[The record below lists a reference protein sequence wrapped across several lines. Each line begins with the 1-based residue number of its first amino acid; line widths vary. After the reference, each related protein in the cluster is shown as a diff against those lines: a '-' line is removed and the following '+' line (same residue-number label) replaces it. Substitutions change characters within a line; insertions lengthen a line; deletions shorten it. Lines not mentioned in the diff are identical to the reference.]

1 MLVVS
6 NSSPLIAFSAI
17 GQLDP
22 ALFASILIPPAVVLE
37 IAPSIPAQAAWLR
50 VQELN
55 QPLPESVLRPSL
67 ADGEREALALALE
80 VRADR
85 IILDDLPARRVARI
99 LGLSITGTA
108 GVLVAAKHR
117 GLISRVSPD
126 PRRLGEQLVLHQP

>member
-1 MLVVS
+1 M
-6 NSSPLIAFSAI
+6 
-17 GQLDP
+17 
-22 ALFASILIPPAVVLE
+22 
-37 IAPSIPAQAAWLR
+37 LR

-80 VRADR
+80 IRAHR
-85 IILDDLPARRVARI
+85 IILDDMPARRVARI

-117 GLISRVSPD
+117 GLISRVRPILEDLVNNSFFISPE
-126 PRRLGEQLVLHQP
+126 LYEKVLELAGESGS